1 MLPSGDLIG
10 VQMDSS
16 DWCLVMYSDVA
27 DGLGVL
33 EDSVRRTFINSGS
46 VGVEVEG
53 IRADVRTVNVGVVGG
68 VGEESS
74 VVVNFREW
82 RMLATASR
90 ELRWATPS

>member
-1 MLPSGDLIG
+1 
-10 VQMDSS
+10 
-16 DWCLVMYSDVA
+16 MYSDVA

-82 RMLATASR
+82 RTLGTASR
-90 ELRWATPS
+90 ELRWATPP

>member
-10 VQMDSS
+10 DSS

-68 VGEESS
+68 GGEESS
-74 VVVNFREW
+74 VVVDFREW
-82 RMLATASR
+82 WTFWRTMMQ
-90 ELRWATPS
+90 

>member
-10 VQMDSS
+10 VHH
-16 DWCLVMYSDVA
+16 DWCLV
-27 DGLGVL
+27 
-33 EDSVRRTFINSGS
+33 S

-82 RMLATASR
+82 RTLGTASR

>member
-1 MLPSGDLIG
+1 MILPSGDLIG
-10 VQMDSS
+10 DSS

-68 VGEESS
+68 GGEESS
-74 VVVNFREW
+74 VVVNFRDMEDVVEDND
-82 RMLATASR
+82 AVIGV
-90 ELRWATPS
+90 